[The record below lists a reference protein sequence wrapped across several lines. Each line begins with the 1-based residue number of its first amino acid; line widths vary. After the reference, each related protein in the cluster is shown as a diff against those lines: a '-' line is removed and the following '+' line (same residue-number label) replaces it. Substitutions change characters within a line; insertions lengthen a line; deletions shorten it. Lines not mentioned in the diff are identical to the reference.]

1 MRVAT
6 IVLLL
11 LVSACDGAQR
21 EQVASAKIDGAA
33 EEAQNAVLTANAAKD
48 GAMIARDATRL
59 ERFYTD
65 DYLLID
71 DDAALHDKQDQVRFM
86 TQNVELLRARS
97 DDVKVTM
104 LAPEAALVTGR
115 LTGRYRMGGRES
127 DFTERYTGVWLRQ
140 DGRWRVKHEH
150 GSLVPSAE

>member
-6 IVLLL
+6 IMLLL
-11 LVSACDGAQR
+11 CACDGAPR
-21 EQVASAKIDGAA
+21 EQASSQKIGGAA
-33 EEAQNAVLTANAAKD
+33 DEAQSAVLAANAAKD
-48 GAMIARDATRL
+48 EAMIARDAARL
-59 ERFYTD
+59 ARFYTE

-71 DDAALHDKQDQVRFM
+71 DDAALHDKPDQVQFM

-115 LTGRYRMGGRES
+115 LTGRYRMDGEES

-140 DGRWRVKHEH
+140 DGNWRVKHEH
-150 GSLVPSAE
+150 GSLVPVSK